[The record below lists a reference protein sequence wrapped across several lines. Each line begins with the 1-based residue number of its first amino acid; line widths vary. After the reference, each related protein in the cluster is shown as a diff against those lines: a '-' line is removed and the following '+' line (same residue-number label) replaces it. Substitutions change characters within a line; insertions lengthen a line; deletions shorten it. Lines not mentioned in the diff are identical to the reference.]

1 MDIFSIK
8 KVGKMKVYI
17 TNKSSHNYSDAK
29 RYGELVFLSEGAIN
43 KYNTSQM
50 VRQFKEVFKDSLPDD
65 YFLPTSLNI
74 MNCIAAALLAIQHKK
89 VNFLL
94 YSSKGYIVRQID
106 FTNISIKEKE

>member
-1 MDIFSIK
+1 MT
-8 KVGKMKVYI
+8 VYI

-50 VRQFKEVFKDSLPDD
+50 VRQFEEVFKDSLPDD

-74 MNCIAAALLAIQHKK
+74 MNCIASALLAIHHRK

-94 YSSKGYIVRQID
+94 YSSKGYVVRQVD
-106 FTNISIKEKE
+106 FTNSLTQSDSIEEKE